1 MELAVREAKARLSEL
16 ISAAEKGERV
26 VITTHGVP
34 AVELV
39 RCRPRGSIDFDKLE
53 ETRRRL
59 GIEDAPEDEVAEWKA
74 AFEDPAFSRR
84 VLGLGG
90 CPAGSR
96 KSAAT
101 VHSHYPAFSLSARA
115 PSSSSR

>member
-16 ISAAEKGERV
+16 ISAAQKGERV
-26 VITTHGVP
+26 VITKHGVP

-39 RCRPRGSIDFDKLE
+39 RCRPRGGIDFDKLE

-59 GIEDAPEDEVAEWKA
+59 GIEDAPEDEVAEWRA

-84 VLGLGG
+84 VLGLDDE
-90 CPAGSR
+90 
-96 KSAAT
+96 
-101 VHSHYPAFSLSARA
+101 
-115 PSSSSR
+115 